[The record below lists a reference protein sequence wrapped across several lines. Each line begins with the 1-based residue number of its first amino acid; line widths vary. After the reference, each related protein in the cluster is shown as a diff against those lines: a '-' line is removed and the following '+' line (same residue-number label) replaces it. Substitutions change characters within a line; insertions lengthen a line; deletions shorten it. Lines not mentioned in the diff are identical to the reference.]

1 MENQARRNGKAGVRK
16 FLIEPCERR
25 GLCKPNN
32 MKAGSYQDYC
42 KLLCD
47 DLAYASEATLT
58 ALVEV
63 VCLNAGGKG
72 RDRWPAACWIVS
84 QARSI
89 EVPPAK
95 DTGFIRRLVAVHGLD
110 ALRKG
115 KLVAMVG
122 YAIQSRSWPNND
134 FARSQIEGRA
144 DVHRRRLHLLAEAER
159 DGRHKSEL
167 AAQVAWYR
175 SRQAEL
181 IALLSEVS
189 GEPVEELNKQQ
200 WVPNVAA

>member
-1 MENQARRNGKAGVRK
+1 MENQARRKGKARVRE

-42 KLLCD
+42 NLLCD
-47 DLAYASEATLT
+47 DLAYASESTLT

-89 EVPPAK
+89 EVPPVK

-110 ALRKG
+110 ALREG
-115 KLVAMVG
+115 KLVALVNRSVK
-122 YAIQSRSWPNND
+122 ARSWPSGK
-134 FARSQIEGRA
+134 FAWSEIDKMA
-144 DVHRRRLHLLAEAER
+144 DGHRRDLILVQEAIRGGRRTGDPGERVKRYTARL
-159 DGRHKSEL
+159 D
-167 AAQVAWYR
+167 
-175 SRQAEL
+175 EL

-189 GEPVEELNKQQ
+189 GEPVEKLNQQ
-200 WVPNVAA
+200 KWVPNVAA